1 MSNHLQYSITGSDG
15 EVIVEDLVTSVKQ
28 VLESFASVDWQAE
41 LQTEIEFGANG
52 RLGWPAHTI
61 IERSHD
67 NFIMIVPSP
76 YGLGGKYSFSNE
88 KKKMFFLKTTEQETI
103 EFEGLAL
110 KDAGPIMKNYI
121 LNKHEELLVLVGEVI
136 KGP

>member
-15 EVIVEDLVTSVKQ
+15 EVIVEDLVASVNQ

-41 LQTEIEFGANG
+41 LQTELELGANG
-52 RLGWPAHTI
+52 RLEWPAHII

-67 NFIMIVPSP
+67 DFIMIFPSP

-88 KKKMFFLKTTEQETI
+88 KTKMFFLKTTEQETI
-103 EFEGLAL
+103 QFEGLAL
-110 KDAGPIMKNYI
+110 KEGASIMKNYI
-121 LNKHEELLVLVGEVI
+121 LKKHEELLILVR
-136 KGP
+136 